1 MNSPQFDRA
10 SNNSPLSDDEL
21 EAFDELLQQLPAD
34 GVMNLEGVDG
44 YLTAMLLGP
53 PEWLDAW
60 PTADWL
66 PLVWGG
72 DGPNGEPFGSG
83 RQRKRATLFVLRHL
97 QSIACLLRDQPRL
110 WEPLFSIVEA
120 DGGSEGDEWI
130 DAQDWC
136 TGFLQGIDLQ
146 PEAWAAWRADEAL
159 GPVLK
164 TIALLGGDDEPEPG
178 SDEAQALDDP
188 AARDEMAR
196 EVVEGVLAMHARRY
210 GAAKPAQG

>member
-1 MNSPQFDRA
+1 MNYPQFDRA
-10 SNNSPLSDDEL
+10 SNNSPLADDEL
-21 EAFDELLQQLPAD
+21 ESFDELLQQLPAD

-44 YLTAMLLGP
+44 YLTGMLLGP
-53 PEWLDAW
+53 ADWLDQW

-66 PLVWGG
+66 PLIWGG
-72 DGPNGEPFGSG
+72 DGPNGEPFASG

-97 QSIACLLRDQPRL
+97 QSIACQLRDQPKF

-120 DGGSEGDEWI
+120 DGAEGDEWI

-136 TGFLQGIDLQ
+136 TGFLQAIDLQ
-146 PEAWAAWRADEAL
+146 PDAWKAWRADETF

-164 TIALLGGDDEPEPG
+164 TIALLGGDEEPEAG
-178 SDEAQALDDP
+178 SEDAQALDDP

-210 GAAKPAQG
+210 PSKPAKG

>member
-1 MNSPQFDRA
+1 MNYPQFDRA
-10 SNNSPLSDDEL
+10 SNNSPLADDEL

-53 PEWLDAW
+53 AEGLDQW

-72 DGPNGEPFGSG
+72 DGPAGEPFASG
-83 RQRKRATLFVLRHL
+83 RQRKRATLFALRHL
-97 QSIACLLRDQPRL
+97 QSIACLLRDQPKL
-110 WEPLFSIVEA
+110 WEPLFSIVET
-120 DGGSEGDEWI
+120 DGAEAEADEWV

-136 TGFLQGIDLQ
+136 TGFLQAMDLD
-146 PEAWAAWRADEAL
+146 PAAWTSWQADADL

-164 TIALLGGDDEPEPG
+164 TIALLGGDAEPDGE
-178 SDEAQALDDP
+178 EQAKALDDP

-210 GAAKPAQG
+210 PPKR